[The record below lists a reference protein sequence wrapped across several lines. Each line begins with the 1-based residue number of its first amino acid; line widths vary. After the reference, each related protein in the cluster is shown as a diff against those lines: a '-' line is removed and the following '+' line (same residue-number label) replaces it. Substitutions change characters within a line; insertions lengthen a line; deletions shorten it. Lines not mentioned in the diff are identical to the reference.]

1 MSDNKDKVPSPAI
14 PSLSGIKIADTGYT
28 LYLHI
33 PDNCLECRCS
43 YIPHEQGVMLT
54 RDELDN
60 ILKMYDVLEV
70 IDQQACEDFITMAA
84 AGRQQLHVLLA
95 SGTMPVAGTDEA
107 FLLFA
112 PATTVVHSDDYDGV
126 RVDMYRVLSFV
137 NVAAGDVIGRIIP
150 AVPGTPGRDIKG
162 VPLLPEPVKELKYT
176 LGKNICLDKE
186 SGILSATAIG
196 RFCQSGAEF
205 SVEEEFVVKG
215 DVDFNVG
222 IIDFKGFV
230 EVRGDVL
237 DNFDITATKGLTV
250 TGNIGVCS
258 IVSEGD
264 ISFCGM
270 DGQDLGSI
278 VCGGTLRAHHIHNT
292 AIECS
297 GDVIV
302 DVEIHDCII
311 KTLGRIIVNKDTI
324 SGGSYIARGGIEAG
338 KLGSPSARH
347 TSLLVGVDYH
357 YVEELKRLLEELTAI
372 QDEIGEA
379 GSLEEVTAL
388 RKGAAAL
395 SIRIASL
402 RTKTVAAANARI
414 NVKKMLHENVHM
426 VLGDVTET
434 VQERRVGPL
443 TIVENISEGG
453 LRFIS
458 MSSMDVKAT
467 DIELAFILEQKRS
480 KRGATHGTHT
490 GN

>member
-1 MSDNKDKVPSPAI
+1 MSGVKVEQ
-14 PSLSGIKIADTGYT
+14 TGYT
-28 LYLHI
+28 LYLQI
-33 PDNCLECRCS
+33 PDNYLECRCS
-43 YIPHEQGVMLT
+43 YIPHGQGAMLT
-54 RDELDN
+54 SDELADT
-60 ILKMYDVLEV
+60 LQKHGVLEA
-70 IDQQACEDFITMAA
+70 IDQQACEDFVTMAA
-84 AGRQQLHVLLA
+84 AGRQQLDVLLA
-95 SGTMPVAGTDEA
+95 CGTPPVVGTDEY
-107 FLLFA
+107 FQLTA
-112 PATTVVHSDDYDGV
+112 PSTTVMHSDDYDGV
-126 RVDMYRVLSFV
+126 IVDMYRVTTFV
-137 NVAAGDVIGRIIP
+137 NVVTGDEIGRIIP
-150 AVPGTPGRDIKG
+150 SVPGVPGRSIKG
-162 VPLLPEPVKELKYT
+162 VPIVPQQCKTLTYK
-176 LGKNICLDKE
+176 LGKNISLDE
-186 SGILSATAIG
+186 DGAILRAAAVG
-196 RFCQSGAEF
+196 RFCQSGTEF

-215 DVDFNVG
+215 DVDFKVG
-222 IIDFKGFV
+222 IINFKGFV
-230 EVRGDVL
+230 GVRGDVL

-292 AIECS
+292 VIECS

-324 SGGSYIARGGIEAG
+324 SGGSCIALGGIEAG

-357 YVEELKRLLEELTAI
+357 YVEELKRLLEELTAT

-379 GSLEEVTAL
+379 GSLEEITAL

-414 NVKKMLHENVHM
+414 NVKKMLHENVRM

-434 VQERRVGPL
+434 VQELRAGPL

-453 LRFIS
+453 LRFIP

-480 KRGATHGTHT
+480 
-490 GN
+490 NEE